1 MTTEITTEMTAE
13 MQTKLKLGSIA
24 FIGAGNMA
32 SALIKGI
39 QQQYATIVHV
49 VDVNETVLRAWEQDY
64 AATSASEIGAQLSDM
79 DVIVLAVKPQ
89 QLKQVA
95 QQLAPFLNQQLI
107 LSVAAGIRTQDLS
120 RWLGG
125 YQHIVRAMP
134 NTPAMI
140 SLGMTGLYAMDAV
153 TTEQRQL
160 AQTMMAAVGATLWV
174 EQEVQID
181 AVTAMSGSGPAYV
194 FYFLEAMQTAG
205 VQLGFNEEQAKQLA
219 LATFNGA
226 TQLAQRSPEALH
238 ELRARVTSKGG
249 TTYAALSSM
258 EQSDVK
264 AAIGQAIAAANT
276 RAKELG
282 DEFGNEA

>member
-1 MTTEITTEMTAE
+1 MTTEITTEMTTE

-153 TTEQRQL
+153 TTEQHQL

-174 EQEVQID
+174 EHEVQID

-282 DEFGNEA
+282 DEFGKEA

>member
-1 MTTEITTEMTAE
+1 
-13 MQTKLKLGSIA
+13 MQIKLKLG

-39 QQQYATIVHV
+39 QQQHATFVHV
-49 VDVNETVLRAWEQDY
+49 VDVNETVLSVWEQEY
-64 AATSASEIGAQLSDM
+64 AATSASEISAQFAVL

-120 RWLGG
+120 RWLNG

-140 SLGMTGLYAMDAV
+140 GLGMTGLYAMDAV

-194 FYFLEAMQTAG
+194 FYFLEAMQAAG

-219 LATFNGA
+219 LATFQGA

-258 EQSDVK
+258 EQADVK

-282 DEFGNEA
+282 DEFGNAD

>member
-1 MTTEITTEMTAE
+1 MTTNV
-13 MQTKLKLGSIA
+13 QTNLPAKLKLG

-39 QQQYATIVHV
+39 QQQHATFVHV
-49 VDVNETVLRAWEQDY
+49 VDVNETARSLWQQEF
-64 AATSASEIGAQLSDM
+64 AATSASEIGVQLSDM

-120 RWLGG
+120 RWLNG
-125 YQHIVRAMP
+125 YQHLVRAMP

-140 SLGMTGLYAMDAV
+140 GLGMTGLYALDAV
-153 TTEQRQL
+153 TPEQRHL
-160 AQTMMAAVGATLWV
+160 AQAMMAAVGATLWV
-174 EQEVQID
+174 QQEVQID

-205 VQLGFNEEQAKQLA
+205 VQLGFNEAQAKQLA
-219 LATFNGA
+219 LATFQGA

-249 TTYAALSSM
+249 TTYAALTSM
-258 EQSDVK
+258 EQAEVKSAIVK
-264 AAIGQAIAAANT
+264 AITAANT
-276 RAKELG
+276 RAQELG
-282 DEFGNEA
+282 DEFGKEV